1 MHACRFSLSLSLS
14 LSRTHLLISRA
25 WMQILSLIHKD
36 TRARIFT
43 HITHTHTH
51 TTCCRV
57 HVRGCGCVC
66 VCAGVANTKA
76 PASFLIAFYF
86 SNFFLGRRRG
96 DTKVAA
102 AHLDSIF
109 LVVCRRGGHKS
120 SQCPNRPYLD
130 STCYRCGRA
139 AGHSPYEW

>member
-14 LSRTHLLISRA
+14 LSH
-25 WMQILSLIHKD
+25 
-36 TRARIFT
+36 ARIYSYHVLGCRFSLSYT
-43 HITHTHTH
+43 KIHARAFSLTSHTHTH